1 MEEIYKDIEDFVDY
15 YQVSNS
21 GKYKRLSRV
30 VPHAY
35 NSTKFL
41 KEKILTLR
49 ISNAGYYGA
58 TLHKDGKVIQRFIH
72 REVAKAFIPN
82 PLGLPEVNHIDGNRL
97 NNNVWNLEWTDRIG
111 NIRHAIKIG
120 LMNSSGENNKNHKLT
135 QKQVNE
141 IREAL
146 KIKKVG
152 IGIELSKKYNVSRSV
167 ISNIKNNKRWTL
179 MK

>member
-1 MEEIYKDIEDFVDY
+1 MIETYKDIEDFLDY
-15 YQVSNS
+15 YQVSNT

-35 NSTKFL
+35 NSTKLL
-41 KEKILTLR
+41 KEKILTLL
-49 ISNAGYYGA
+49 ISNSGYYYVNF
-58 TLHKDGKVIQRFIH
+58 HKDGKHYGKFVH
-72 REVAKAFIPN
+72 RDVAKAFIPN
-82 PLGLPEVNHIDGNRL
+82 PNNLPEVNHKDGNRL

-111 NIRHAIKIG
+111 NIHHAIKTG
-120 LMNSSGENNKNHKLT
+120 LMDSSGENNKNHKLT

-152 IGIELSKKYNVSRSV
+152 IGIELSKKYNVSRTA
-167 ISNIKNNKRWTL
+167 ISLIKNNKTW
-179 MK
+179 KHI